1 MYTGV
6 TEPHLWEGLI
16 KIIFI
21 NIILSGDNAVVIA
34 MACHAL
40 PLTHRKKAIF
50 LGTVATVLL
59 LVVMTAFA
67 AFILRL
73 PYLKLVGSLL
83 LLWVGIKLLLS
94 ESEDPLSV
102 EGNSDIFS
110 AIKTIVIADLTMS
123 LDNVLGVAAVA
134 NGHFILIII
143 GLFVSV
149 PLVIYGST
157 LIAKLMARFSSL
169 IILGTAFI
177 GYIAGE
183 MAVSESMVR
192 VWLQREI
199 SPHYSSYIPF
209 ATAVLVILIGKWIA
223 AKRRF

>member
-1 MYTGV
+1 M
-6 TEPHLWEGLI
+6 TESHLWEGLI

-21 NIILSGDNAVVIA
+21 NIILSGDNAIVIA

-40 PLTHRKKAIF
+40 PLTHQKKAIF

-73 PYLKLVGSLL
+73 PYLKLVGSFL
-83 LLWVGIKLLLS
+83 LLWVGVKLLLP

-102 EGNSDIFS
+102 KGNSDIFS

-149 PLVIYGST
+149 PLVIYGSR
-157 LIAKLMARFSSL
+157 LIAKFMARFSFL

-183 MAVSESMVR
+183 MVVSESIVR
-192 VWLQREI
+192 VWLQREV
-199 SPHYSSYIPF
+199 SPYYSNYIPL
-209 ATAVLVILIGKWIA
+209 ATAVLVIFVGKWIA
-223 AKRRF
+223 AKQRFR